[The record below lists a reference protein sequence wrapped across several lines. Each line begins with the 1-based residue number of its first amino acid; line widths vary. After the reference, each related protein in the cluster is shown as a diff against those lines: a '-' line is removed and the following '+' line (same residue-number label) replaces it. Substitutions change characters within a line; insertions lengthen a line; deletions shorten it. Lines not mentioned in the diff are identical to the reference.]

1 MIRPVALIDA
11 YITNIITKASEIYSK
26 LLKRVVFPR
35 NRFIA
40 WFSKHA
46 KLDTILIFF
55 KFLNC

>member
-40 WFSKHA
+40 WFSKWVD
-46 KLDTILIFF
+46 KILIFF